1 MKVFT
6 HLFTHFEQ
14 NQPYL
19 QGKELNELVQILFIL
34 RTQATLHV
42 VMTFQTKQHTIVVIC
57 YFLYVKYVVM

>member
-6 HLFTHFEQ
+6 HFFTHLEQ

-42 VMTFQTKQHTIVVIC
+42 VMTFQRKQHTIVVIC
-57 YFLYVKYVVM
+57 YFLYVEYVVM